1 MRNADAYLRALR
13 EGTVVFDGAMG
24 TQIQAAELTAAD
36 FGGGELEGANDHLSL
51 TRPDLIE
58 GIHRAYLEA
67 GAQAVETNSFQAT
80 HIRLQEWRRPDGGNL
95 GELVLDINRAAAA
108 IARRCCDDFERA
120 DGRPRFVAGSIGPS
134 GMLPGTDDPKLS
146 AVDFGQ
152 LAEEFRVQAGG
163 LMEGGAD
170 LLLIE
175 TQQDILETRAAIQ
188 GCRLAFADLGRRVP
202 IQAQVALDQTGRML
216 LGTDIG
222 AVLVILEAMGADVVG
237 ANCSVGPE
245 HLREPVGYL
254 CEHSRLPVA
263 VIPNAGLP
271 RNVGGVAHYDLGP
284 DEMASQLAGLVAD
297 FGANAIGG
305 CCGSTPDHI
314 RALVELLGRTRA
326 RRREA
331 PPRVPMVASAMR
343 AVALDQEPR
352 PLIVGERV
360 NTQGSRRVKELVMAD
375 DYDGVLAVAREQVEF
390 GAHVLDVCVALTER
404 ADEPEQIGLLV
415 KKLGMGIEAPLMI
428 DSTEPD
434 AVARALATYPGRAIV
449 NSINMEN
456 GRERIE
462 RVVPLVR
469 EHGAAVVA
477 LTIDEAGMA
486 QTGEEKLRVARNI
499 HDIVVGE
506 YGLAPEDLIFD
517 ALTFTLA
524 TGDEQY
530 RRSAIETLDGIRR
543 IKAELPGVYTSLGV
557 SNLSFGLT
565 PSARATLNSVF
576 LGIAV
581 EAGLDLAM
589 VNPAHIRPLAEI
601 PEDERQ
607 LAEDLI
613 LDRRPDA
620 LARLI
625 QHFEGTEDAPV
636 RDPSTRFDGMSADE
650 RIFARILQRVPEG
663 AEGDIDAAL
672 DDRGARANDEAVDL
686 LNGVLLPAM
695 KEVGDRFGRGEL
707 ILPYVLQ
714 SAEVMKKSVAHLEG
728 YLDQVEGY
736 TKGTVV
742 LATVYGDVHD
752 IGKNLVGTILKNN
765 GYTVVDLG
773 RQVPMNVIID
783 AAVEHDA
790 HAIGASALLVSTSKQ
805 MPLLVRELASRG
817 HAFPV
822 LIGGAAI
829 NRAFGR
835 RTLFLEDGEPYG
847 PGVFYCK
854 DAFEGLAVVD
864 QLRDP
869 AAAEALIETRVAE
882 AVAARDRPR
891 PAAADAE
898 RPQAERAVIDRVPA
912 PEPPFLG
919 ARRVEGIDPAEMFAR
934 IDEKS
939 LYRLSW
945 GGKGVRGEEFDRLI
959 AEEFAPRR
967 ERMQREAIAEGWI
980 VPRACY
986 GYFPAASDGDVLVV
1000 FDPDSGEERARFPF
1014 PRQPEGRRLCIADY
1028 FHGVDDEERD
1038 VVAFQL
1044 VTAGREATV
1053 HLDRLQAEERYSDAY
1068 FAHGLAVQAAE
1079 GLADMVHARIR
1090 AELGLGPDQGRR
1102 YSWGYPACPDL
1113 EHHELVLGLLAP
1125 EAGALGV
1132 ELTAAWQLVPEQST
1146 AAIVAHHPQATYFS
1160 ARRGNL
1166 AAAEDEEGAEE
1177 AAEVA

>member
-1 MRNADAYLRALR
+1 MRNADAYLQALR

-24 TQIQAAELTAAD
+24 TQIQAAGLTADD

-80 HIRLQEWRRPDGGNL
+80 KIRLQEWKRPDGGTL
-95 GELVLDINRAAAA
+95 GELVLDINRAAAQL
-108 IARRCCDDFERA
+108 ARRACDDHERA

-146 AVDFGQ
+146 GISFDA
-152 LAEEFRVQAGG
+152 LAEEFRVQATG
-163 LMEGGAD
+163 LMEGGVD

-175 TQQDILETRAAIQ
+175 TQQDILETRAAIH
-188 GCRLAFADLGRRVP
+188 GCRLAFADLDRRVP

-222 AVLVILEAMGADVVG
+222 AVTVILQAMGADVIG

-254 CEHSRLPVA
+254 CEHARVPVS

-284 DEMASQLAGLVAD
+284 DDMAAQLAALVAD
-297 FGANAIGG
+297 FGPNAIGG

-314 RALVELLGRTRA
+314 RALVARLGRTAA
-326 RRREA
+326 RRRPA
-331 PPRVPMVASAMR
+331 PPREPMVASAMR
-343 AVALDQEPR
+343 SVALDQEPR

-360 NTQGSRRVKELVMAD
+360 NTQGSRRVKELILAD
-375 DYDGVLAVAREQVEF
+375 DYDAVLAVAREQVEF

-404 ADEPEQIGLLV
+404 ADEPDQMGAIV
-415 KKLGMGIEAPLMI
+415 KKLAMGVEAPLMI
-428 DSTEPD
+428 DSTEPE
-434 AVARALATYPGRAIV
+434 AVARALETYPGRAIV

-462 RVVPLVR
+462 NVVPLVK
-469 EHGAAVVA
+469 EHGAAVIA

-486 QTGEEKLRVARNI
+486 QTGAEKARVARKI
-499 HDIVVGE
+499 HDIVVDE

-524 TGDEQY
+524 TGDDEY
-530 RRSAIETLDGIRR
+530 RRSAIETLDGIRL
-543 IKAELPGVYTSLGV
+543 IKSELPGVYTSLGV
-557 SNLSFGLT
+557 SNLSFGLA
-565 PSARATLNSVF
+565 PGARATLNSVF
-576 LGIAV
+576 LGHAV

-601 PEDERQ
+601 PENERE
-607 LAEDLI
+607 LADDLI
-613 LDRRPDA
+613 FDRRPDA
-620 LARLI
+620 LPRLI
-625 QHFEGTEDAPV
+625 AHFEGAEAAPARDAGA
-636 RDPSTRFDGMSADE
+636 RFDGLGPDE
-650 RIFARILQRVPEG
+650 RIFQRILQRVPEG
-663 AEGDIDAAL
+663 VEEDIDAAI
-672 DDRGARANDEAVDL
+672 DRRGERANDEAVAV
-686 LNGVLLPAM
+686 LNEVLLPAM
-695 KEVGDRFGRGEL
+695 KEVGDRFGRGDL

-714 SAEVMKKSVAHLEG
+714 SAEVMKKSVAHLEQ

-773 RQVPMNVIID
+773 RQVPLNVIID
-783 AAVEHDA
+783 AAVEHRAD
-790 HAIGASALLVSTSKQ
+790 AIGASALLVSTSRQ
-805 MPLLVRELASRG
+805 MPLLVRELAARG
-817 HAFPV
+817 HDFPV

-847 PGVFYCK
+847 PGVYYCK
-854 DAFEGLAVVD
+854 DAFEGLSVVD
-864 QLRDP
+864 QLREP
-869 AAAEALIETRVAE
+869 AAAESLRSKRLAE
-882 AVAARDRPR
+882 AIAARDRPA
-891 PAAADAE
+891 PAAQPD
-898 RPQAERAVIDRVPA
+898 RPQAERVVLDRAPVPPA
-912 PEPPFLG
+912 PFLG
-919 ARRVEGIDPAEMFAR
+919 VRQVASIDPAEMFAR
-934 IDEKS
+934 MDEKS

-945 GGKGVRGEEFDRLI
+945 GGKGVHGEAFERLV
-959 AEEFAPRR
+959 AEEFLPMR
-967 ERMQREAIAEGWI
+967 EKLQREAIEDGWL

-986 GYFPAASDGDVLVV
+986 GYFPAASDGDELVV
-1000 FDPDSGEERARFPF
+1000 FDPESGEERVRFPF

-1028 FHGVDDEERD
+1028 FRPIDDEERD
-1038 VVAFQL
+1038 VVALQL
-1044 VTAGREATV
+1044 VTVGREATAY
-1053 HLDRLQAEERYSDAY
+1053 LDRLQAEERYSDAY
-1068 FAHGLAVQAAE
+1068 FAHGLAVEAAE
-1079 GLADMVHARIR
+1079 GLADLVHARIR
-1090 AELGLGPDQGRR
+1090 AELGLGDDQGRR

-1113 EHHELVLGLLAP
+1113 EQHELVLGLLAP
-1125 EAGALGV
+1125 EAQEMGV

-1160 ARRGNL
+1160 ARRGNRG
-1166 AAAEDEEGAEE
+1166 AADEEGEAEE
-1177 AAEVA
+1177 AAERVA

>member
-13 EGTVVFDGAMG
+13 EGTVIFDGAMG
-24 TQIQAAELTAAD
+24 TQIQAAGLTAAD
-36 FGGGELEGANDHLSL
+36 FGGGDLEGANDYLSL
-51 TRPDLIE
+51 TRPELIE

-80 HIRLQEWRRPDGGNL
+80 HIRLQEWRRPDGGTL
-95 GELVLDINRAAAA
+95 GEVVLEINRAAAQ
-108 IARRCCDDFERA
+108 IARRACDDYERA

-146 AVDFGQ
+146 AVGFDA
-152 LAEEFRVQAGG
+152 LAEEFRVQAGA
-163 LMEGGAD
+163 LMEGGVD

-175 TQQDILETRAAIQ
+175 TQQDILETRAAIH

-222 AVLVILEAMGADVVG
+222 AVMVILQGMGADVIG

-254 CEHSRLPVA
+254 CERARVPIA

-284 DEMASQLAGLVAD
+284 DAMASQLAALVAD
-297 FGANAIGG
+297 FGPNAIGG

-314 RALVELLGRTRA
+314 RALVELLGRTTA
-326 RRREA
+326 RHRPAPARE
-331 PPRVPMVASAMR
+331 PMVASAMR
-343 AVALDQEPR
+343 SVALDQEPR

-360 NTQGSRRVKELVMAD
+360 NTQGSRRVKELVLAD
-375 DYDGVLAVAREQVEF
+375 DYDGVLAVAREQVDF
-390 GAHVLDVCVALTER
+390 GAHVLDVCMALTER
-404 ADEPEQIGLLV
+404 ADEPDQMAHIV
-415 KKLGMGIEAPLMI
+415 KKLAMGVEAPLMI

-434 AVARALATYPGRAIV
+434 AVEAALATYPGRAIV

-469 EHGAAVVA
+469 RHGAAVVA

-486 QTGEEKLRVARNI
+486 QTADEKLRVARKI

-524 TGDEQY
+524 TGGDEY
-530 RRSAIETLDGIRR
+530 RHSAVETIEGIRK

-557 SNLSFGLT
+557 SNVSFGLE
-565 PSARATLNSVF
+565 PAARATINSVF
-576 LGIAV
+576 LGHAV

-601 PEDERQ
+601 PADERT

-613 LDRRPDA
+613 FDRRPDA

-625 QHFEGTEDAPV
+625 SHFEGTENAPV
-636 RDPSTRFDGMSADE
+636 RDASTRFDGLSADE
-650 RIFARILQRVPEG
+650 RIFQRILQRVPEG
-663 AEGDIDAAL
+663 AEDDIDTAL
-672 DDRGARANDEAVDL
+672 DERGARANDEAIAV

-714 SAEVMKKSVAHLEG
+714 SAEVMKRSVAHLEQ

-773 RQVPMNVIID
+773 RQVPLNVIID
-783 AAVEHDA
+783 AAVEHGAD
-790 HAIGASALLVSTSKQ
+790 AIGASALLVSTSRQ
-805 MPLLVRELASRG
+805 MPLLVRELDARG

-822 LIGGAAI
+822 LFGGAAI

-854 DAFEGLAVVD
+854 DAFEGLGVVD

-869 AAAEALIETRVAE
+869 ELAEALRATRLAE
-882 AVAARDRPR
+882 AVTARDRP
-891 PAAADAE
+891 PPTAQPD
-898 RPQAERAVIDRVPA
+898 RPQAERVVLDRAAVPA
-912 PEPPFLG
+912 APFLG
-919 ARRVEGIDPAEMFAR
+919 VRRVEGIDPAEMFAR
-934 IDEKS
+934 MDEKS

-945 GGKGVRGEEFDRLI
+945 GGKGVHGEEFERLV
-959 AEEFAPRR
+959 AEEFLPMR
-967 ERMQREAIAEGWI
+967 ERLQREALADGWI

-986 GYFPAASDGDVLVV
+986 GYFPAASDGDDLVV
-1000 FDPDSGEERARFPF
+1000 FDPASGEERARFPF

-1028 FHGVDDEERD
+1028 FRPVADGERD

-1044 VTAGREATV
+1044 VTVGREATA
-1053 HLDRLQAEERYSDAY
+1053 HLDRLQQEDRYTDAY
-1068 FAHGLAVQAAE
+1068 FAHGLAVEAAE
-1079 GLADMVHARIR
+1079 GLADLVHARIR
-1090 AELGLGPDQGRR
+1090 AELGLGIDQGRR

-1113 EHHELVLGLLAP
+1113 EQHELVLGLLAP
-1125 EAGALGV
+1125 EAEELGV
-1132 ELTAAWQLVPEQST
+1132 ELTAAWQFMPEQTT

-1160 ARRGNL
+1160 ARRGNR
-1166 AAAEDEEGAEE
+1166 AAEDQEGDAEE
-1177 AAEVA
+1177 AAERVA